1 MTAQEHF
8 ERLEKEIEVLNKRVD
23 YFYNVIKP
31 YLIRENCKRKYSVM
45 TNRGN
50 VELCYIERSCS
61 DCPFAQFSETP
72 TL

>member
-1 MTAQEHF
+1 MTDQEHF
-8 ERLEKEIEVLNKRVD
+8 ERLEKEIEVLKKRVD

-31 YLIRENCKRKYSVM
+31 YLIRENCKRKHSVM
-45 TNRGN
+45 TKRGDA
-50 VELCYIERSCS
+50 EMCYIEQSCS